1 MIPVTNNTAMPIYV
15 GAEMVPAGE
24 TRLFHEW
31 LVPEHLKPQEAVAEA
46 PAEEVQPPDAVAEL
60 SEKSA
65 KDVIAAIEGLTDQ
78 QLERLGDLEQARG
91 DRVRTTVLAA
101 IAEANL
107 KRAEAKAAGG
117 T

>member
-31 LVPEHLKPQEAVAEA
+31 LVPEHLKPAPEA
-46 PAEEVQPPDAVAEL
+46 PAEAAAEDAPPDVVAEL
-60 SEKSA
+60 SEKPA
-65 KDVIAAIEGLTDQ
+65 KDVIAGIEALTDE

-91 DRVRTTVLAA
+91 DKVRTTVLAA